1 MLYFSRWKTLF
12 IWLVVV
18 LGVVIA
24 VPNLF
29 SDQQL
34 AKLPGWMPDSKVT
47 LGLDLQGGSYIM
59 LQVDRSDIVTDR
71 LNTLVDDVRA
81 DLREAQVRYTGLS
94 GSGETA
100 QVRITDPDQYA
111 AAEEALMP
119 LAETVNAGTL
129 NGGTFQE
136 VSISDDENGLIQ
148 LSLTE
153 AGIDYRMRS
162 AVQQSIEVIRRRV
175 DELGTT
181 EPLIQ
186 RQGDDRIIVQVPG
199 LDDPQRLKALLNKT
213 AKLTFHMVDTTV
225 NAQDAI
231 EGRPPAGDEVLYS
244 MDDPPVPYVI
254 EKRALISG
262 EDLVDAKA
270 AFDQRTNEPVVNFRF
285 DSRGAQRFAQAT
297 QQNVGRPFAIVL
309 DDQIVSAP
317 VINEPILG
325 GSGQISGNF
334 SVQGANDL
342 AVLLRAGALP
352 ATLTVVEERTV
363 GPSLGADS
371 IRAGVL
377 ASVIGAALVVIF
389 MVAFYGMFGVVA
401 NIALF
406 FNIVLLIALLSII
419 GATLTLPGIAG
430 IVLTIGMAV
439 DSNVLIYE
447 RIREERRRNGRSVV
461 QAVDSGFRR
470 AFATIID
477 ANLTTLIAAVILFFL
492 GSGPVRG
499 FAITLAIGILTTIFS
514 AFYLTRFM
522 ISEWVRRRRP
532 KELPKGIRTGMFDG
546 INFSF
551 MNFRRISF
559 ITSAVLVVA
568 SVIGFGTHG
577 MNLGIDFTGGSVV
590 QVESKSGPADISQ
603 IRTDLNGLNIGAV
616 QAQGFG
622 SDKDVLIRIQA
633 QDGGANAEQSAIS
646 KIRSTLESSYDFV
659 RVEVVGPVVSG
670 ELSRS
675 ATIGVLASLIAILI
689 YIWFR
694 FEWQFAVGAII
705 ATAHDVLLT
714 IGIFVLT
721 GVEFN
726 LTSIAAVLTIVG
738 YSLNDTVVVYD
749 RVRENLRRYQKMPLP
764 ELLDISINHT
774 LSRTILTALTTLLA
788 LAALY
793 LFGGEVIRS
802 FTFAMLF
809 GVAIGTYSSIYIA
822 APILIAFK
830 LRPDTFQKR
839 DAEKDAPEERG
850 TVTGI

>member
-12 IWLVVV
+12 IWLIVAI
-18 LGVVIA
+18 GVA
-24 VPNLF
+24 VAAPNLF

-34 AKLPGWMPDSKVT
+34 AKLPGWVPDGKVT

-59 LQVDRSDIVTDR
+59 LQVDRSNIVQDR
-71 LNTLVDDVRA
+71 LNTLVDDVRS

-94 GSGETA
+94 GSGDTV
-100 QVRITDPDQYA
+100 QVRITDPAQYQA
-111 AAEEALMP
+111 ATEALSP
-119 LAETVNAGTL
+119 LTELINAGTL
-129 NGGTFQE
+129 NGGSFQE
-136 VSISDDENGLIQ
+136 VTLSDNGQGLIRMT
-148 LSLTE
+148 LTE
-153 AGIDYRMRS
+153 AGLEYRMRS
-162 AVQQSIEVIRRRV
+162 AVAQSIEVIRRRV

-199 LDDPQRLKALLNKT
+199 LDDPQRLKSLLNRT
-213 AKLTFHMVDTTV
+213 AKLTFHMVDTSV
-225 NAQDAI
+225 SAQDAI
-231 EGRPPAGDEVLYS
+231 ESRPPAGDELVYS

-262 EDLVDAKA
+262 EQLVDAKA
-270 AFDQRTNEPVVNFRF
+270 GFDQRTNEPVVNIRF

-309 DDQIVSAP
+309 DNQVVSAP

-325 GSGQISGNF
+325 GQAQISGSF
-334 SVQGANDL
+334 TVQGANDL

-371 IRAGVL
+371 IRAGVM
-377 ASVIGAALVVIF
+377 ASVIGAALVVVF
-389 MVAFYGMFGVVA
+389 MLGFYGMFGLMA
-401 NIALF
+401 NVALF
-406 FNIVLLIALLSII
+406 FNIVLLVAVLSLI

-447 RIREERRRNGRSVV
+447 RIREERKNGRSVV

-499 FAITLAIGILTTIFS
+499 FAVTLAIGIITTIFS
-514 AFYLTRFM
+514 AFYLTRWM
-522 ISEWVRRRRP
+522 VSEWVRRRRP
-532 KELPKGIRTGMFDG
+532 KELPKGIRTAMFDG

-551 MNFRRISF
+551 MQFRRYSF
-559 ITSAVLVVA
+559 ALSAVLVVA
-568 SVIGFGTHG
+568 SVVGFGVHG

-590 QVESKSGPADISQ
+590 QVQSKEGSADIGK
-603 IRTDLNGLNIGAV
+603 IRSDLNDLNIGAI

-622 SDKDVLIRIQA
+622 TDKDVVIRVQS
-633 QDGGANAEQSAIS
+633 QEGGANAEQSAIT
-646 KIRSTLESSYDFV
+646 KIRGALENSYNFV

-670 ELSRS
+670 ELTRS
-675 ATIGVLASLIAILI
+675 ATLGVLASLMAILI

-705 ATAHDVLLT
+705 ATTHDVLLT

-749 RVRENLRRYQKMPLP
+749 
-764 ELLDISINHT
+764 
-774 LSRTILTALTTLLA
+774 LS
-788 LAALY
+788 
-793 LFGGEVIRS
+793 
-802 FTFAMLF
+802 
-809 GVAIGTYSSIYIA
+809 
-822 APILIAFK
+822 LIH
-830 LRPDTFQKR
+830 
-839 DAEKDAPEERG
+839 
-850 TVTGI
+850 I

>member
-1 MLYFSRWKTLF
+1 MLYFSRWKTFF
-12 IWLVVV
+12 IWLVVAV
-18 LGVVIA
+18 GIVIA
-24 VPNLF
+24 LPNIF

-34 AKLPGWMPDSKVT
+34 SKLPGWMPDSKIT

-59 LQVDRSDIVTDR
+59 LQVDRNDIVTDR

-94 GSGETA
+94 GTGDSA
-100 QVRITDPDQYA
+100 QVRITDPAQYVE
-111 AAEEALMP
+111 AETALEP
-119 LAETVNAGTL
+119 LAEYVNAGTL

-136 VSISDDENGLIQ
+136 VTMDDDGNGLIR
-148 LSLTE
+148 LTLTE
-153 AGIDYRMRS
+153 QGIDYRMRS
-162 AVQQSIEVIRRRV
+162 AVEQSIEVIRRRV

-225 NAQDAI
+225 SAQDAI
-231 EGRPPAGDEVLYS
+231 EGRPPAGTEVLYS

-334 SVQGANDL
+334 TVQGANDL

-371 IRAGVL
+371 IRAGIM
-377 ASVIGAALVVIF
+377 ASVIGAAAVVVF
-389 MVAFYGMFGVVA
+389 MVAFYGMFGLVA

-406 FNIVLLIALLSII
+406 FNIVLLLALLSVI

-447 RIREERRRNGRSVV
+447 RIREERRNGRSIV
-461 QAVDSGFRR
+461 QAVDAGFSR
-470 AFATIID
+470 AFGTIID

-499 FAITLAIGILTTIFS
+499 FAVTLAIGIITTIFS
-514 AFYLTRFM
+514 AFYLTRWM
-522 ISEWVRRRRP
+522 IAEWVRRKRP

-551 MNFRRISF
+551 MNFRRVTFIISV
-559 ITSAVLVVA
+559 VLVIA
-568 SVIGFGTHG
+568 SVVGFGTKG

-590 QVESKSGPADISQ
+590 QVESKSGPADLSE
-603 IRTDLNGLNIGAV
+603 IRTTLNGLNIGAV

-622 SDKDVLIRIQA
+622 SDKDVLIRIPA

-646 KIRSTLESSYDFV
+646 KIRSALESDYTFS

-675 ATIGVLASLIAILI
+675 ATIGVLASLIAILM

-705 ATAHDVLLT
+705 ATAHDVILT

-764 ELLDISINHT
+764 ELIDISINHT
-774 LSRTILTALTTLLA
+774 LSRTILTAVTTMLA

-793 LFGGEVIRS
+793 VFGGEVIRS

-809 GVAIGTYSSIYIA
+809 GVAVGTFSSIYIA
-822 APILIAFK
+822 APVLIAFK
-830 LRPDTFQKR
+830 LRPDTFNK
-839 DAEKDAPEERG
+839 KDEGAPEEHG
-850 TVTGI
+850 TVETI